1 MTTATATPTTSNPA
15 TASYPDTRLLINNE
29 WCDAASGKT
38 LDVYNP
44 ATGKVIGKVAH
55 AGIPDLDR
63 ALAAA
68 QKGFETWRKTP
79 AHERAAI
86 MRKAAGLLRERAA
99 DIGRILTQ
107 EQ

>member
-1 MTTATATPTTSNPA
+1 MTTATATPANDKTA

-55 AGIPDLDR
+55 A
-63 ALAAA
+63 
-68 QKGFETWRKTP
+68 
-79 AHERAAI
+79 
-86 MRKAAGLLRERAA
+86 
-99 DIGRILTQ
+99 
-107 EQ
+107 